1 MFTTPAANFAP
12 APAPGGNARPG
23 SFRRP
28 EPPAPIELVRLG
40 HPTLP
45 AELEGLRILH
55 VTDLHIRRGRPFTAS
70 VRSLLE
76 ALRQT
81 PADLLVLTGD
91 WMTYPGD
98 EAAALKALAAVLDS
112 SRPRLG
118 AFGVFGNHDTA
129 ALINEALR
137 LENVRWLRNERARIE
152 GLPLELVG
160 ASYPEDML
168 GALLRPPAVSAPP
181 FRIALAHYPT
191 QVYPAAELDIPIL
204 LAGHTHGG
212 QLRLSP
218 RRLFH
223 TSADLPCELGCGLL
237 RLRDTLCA
245 VSRGIGNAILNFRL
259 NCPPQAPLYILRR
272 AELPPSTDPRKL
284 NRIRA
289 W

>member
-1 MFTTPAANFAP
+1 MFTTPAANPATSRDAP
-12 APAPGGNARPG
+12 PG

-28 EPPAPIELVRLG
+28 EPPAPIELIHLG
-40 HPTLP
+40 HPNLP

-55 VTDLHIRRGRPFTAS
+55 VTDLHIRRGRPFPA
-70 VRSLLE
+70 VIRRLLE

-98 EAAALKALAAVLDS
+98 EAAALKALDAILQS

-118 AFGVFGNHDTA
+118 AFGIFGNHDTT

-137 LENVRWLRNERARIE
+137 LEAVRWLRNERALIE

-160 ASYPEDML
+160 AGYPEDML

-191 QVYPAAELDIPIL
+191 QVYPAAELDIPLL

-212 QLRLSP
+212 QVRLNA
-218 RRLFH
+218 RRLLH
-223 TSADLPCELGCGLL
+223 TSADLPCDLGCGLL

-245 VSRGIGNAILNFRL
+245 VSRGIGNAILNFRI
-259 NCPPQAPLYILRR
+259 NCPPQAPLYILHR
-272 AELPPSTDPRKL
+272 ADLPPSPDPRKL